1 VTALFEAEPCTV
13 AASCSVPLVT
23 EEAVEGETL
32 TAVIPEGCP
41 GVVAIVTVATAD
53 LVGSA
58 TLVAMIIPVPPVAG
72 AVNMPAPVMLPIVA
86 VHVTELLA
94 AVPWIAAVNCTLALG
109 AGVAAAGET
118 AIELTG
124 ELDGLDDA
132 PTPTHPDAQ
141 SIVEASETNNTR
153 TRDSRSRFITSLF
166 FPKFS
171 FLVRCSLP
179 GG

>member
-1 VTALFEAEPCTV
+1 
-13 AASCSVPLVT
+13 
-23 EEAVEGETL
+23 
-32 TAVIPEGCP
+32 
-41 GVVAIVTVATAD
+41 
-53 LVGSA
+53 
-58 TLVAMIIPVPPVAG
+58 MIIPVPPVAG

-124 ELDGLDDA
+124 GLDDA

-141 SIVEASETNNTR
+141 SIVEASETNNTT